1 MQKKLVLLTVLILI
15 AAAAVSAQTAE
26 TEFALFK
33 RMISPV
39 MKWGENGVLTVP
51 KATTV
56 GKTNFYAG
64 LVGQEAGTVQGLKLY
79 MTSASLI
86 AGTSADVELGYTH
99 RQLIWEDLYLTNVS
113 MDTFH
118 LKTRFLDFGKYVLP
132 QAAIGV
138 NAVSLVNNKFE
149 DRNDILFN
157 IYLAATSTIPIF
169 TPRLLFS
176 VTAVAETIMAR
187 DQLGTYMFSG
197 GADLNIFD
205 FLFAFAEVQGFNP
218 TTPNNEV
225 INLGGKLQI
234 GGLSVGVG
242 MFNIIRQKLVSE
254 DIIENIE
261 SSVFNFDNAK
271 WMVSIV
277 YELRLGKMLA
287 PGKSK

>member
-1 MQKKLVLLTVLILI
+1 MRKRLSLLTVLILI
-15 AAAAVSAQTAE
+15 SAIGVFAQTAE

-51 KATTV
+51 KATTI

-64 LVGQEAGTVQGLKLY
+64 LVGQEAGVLQGMKLY
-79 MTSASLI
+79 LTSASLI
-86 AGTSADVELGYTH
+86 AGSSEDVELGYTH
-99 RQLIWEDLYLTNVS
+99 RQLVWEDFYLTNVS

-118 LKTRFLDFGKYVLP
+118 LKTRFLDFGKYFLP
-132 QAAIGV
+132 QGAIGV
-138 NAVSLVNNKFE
+138 NAVSLVDNKFE
-149 DRNDILFN
+149 NRNDILFN
-157 IYLAATSTIPIF
+157 IYLAATSSIPIF
-169 TPRLLFS
+169 TPKLLFS

-205 FLFAFAEVQGFNP
+205 FLFAFAEIQGFNP
-218 TTPNNEV
+218 TTPNNEI

-261 SSVFNFDNAK
+261 SSTFDFGNAK

-277 YELRLGKMLA
+277 YEIRLGKLFA
-287 PGKSK
+287 PKKTK

>member
-1 MQKKLVLLTVLILI
+1 MQKKLALLTVLILI
-15 AAAAVSAQTAE
+15 AASLASAQTAE

-51 KATTV
+51 KATTI

-64 LVGQEAGTVQGLKLY
+64 LSGQEAGTVQGLKLY

-118 LKTRFLDFGKYVLP
+118 LKTRFLDFGKYFLP

-157 IYLAATSTIPIF
+157 IYLAATSSIPIF

-205 FLFAFAEVQGFNP
+205 VLFAFAEVQGFNP

-277 YELRLGKMLA
+277 YEIKLGNIFSPRKT
-287 PGKSK
+287 K

>member
-1 MQKKLVLLTVLILI
+1 MQKKLALLTVLVLV
-15 AAAAVSAQTAE
+15 AATLTSAQTAE

-51 KATTV
+51 KATTI

-118 LKTRFLDFGKYVLP
+118 LKTRFLDFGKYFLP

-157 IYLAATSTIPIF
+157 IYLAATSSIPIF

-254 DIIENIE
+254 DIIKNIE

-277 YELRLGKMLA
+277 YELKLGKMLA

>member
-1 MQKKLVLLTVLILI
+1 MQKKLALLTVLVLV
-15 AAAAVSAQTAE
+15 AATLASAQTAE

-51 KATTV
+51 KATTI

-118 LKTRFLDFGKYVLP
+118 LKTRFLDFGKYFLP

-157 IYLAATSTIPIF
+157 IYLAATSSIPIF

-254 DIIENIE
+254 DIIKNIE

-277 YELRLGKMLA
+277 YELKLGKMLA